1 MLTPGHDVA
10 GVAETEVMAL
20 RVKES
25 RHVDRGNYFSGY
37 KLPFNKT
44 LFCVRSG
51 QTCFYRTILNYVL
64 TLTYFLHHPKL
75 LVGQR

>member
-44 LFCVRSG
+44 LF
-51 QTCFYRTILNYVL
+51 VL
-64 TLTYFLHHPKL
+64 EVDKPVFIGRY
-75 LVGQR
+75 

>member
-44 LFCVRSG
+44 VFCVRSG
-51 QTCFYRTILNYVL
+51 
-64 TLTYFLHHPKL
+64 
-75 LVGQR
+75 